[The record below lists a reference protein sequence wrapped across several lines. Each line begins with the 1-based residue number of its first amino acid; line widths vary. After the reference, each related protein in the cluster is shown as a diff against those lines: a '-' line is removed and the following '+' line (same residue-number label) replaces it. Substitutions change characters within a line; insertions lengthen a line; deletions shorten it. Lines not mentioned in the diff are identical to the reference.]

1 MASPIR
7 KETAFDRLHCQLI
20 RFTALFLRIAEAGF
34 ALVAIIVLTYI
45 LLGEASGPFVISVI
59 ANIVLLIGAIT
70 PEALVGIAIVL
81 GLVYMIKNGN
91 LRN

>member
-7 KETAFDRLHCQLI
+7 KKTALDRLNYQLS
-20 RFTALFLRIAEAGF
+20 RFTALFLRVAEAGF
-34 ALVAIIVLTYI
+34 ALVAIIVLIYI
-45 LLGEASGPFVISVI
+45 LLGEVSGTFVISVI
-59 ANIVLLIGAIT
+59 ANIVLLTGAVT

-91 LRN
+91 RSS